1 LRTTVAI
8 PCYNEATT
16 IAKVVSD
23 FRKELP
29 EAEILVVDNASSDD
43 SGARAAAAGARVVR
57 EKRRGKGY
65 VMQTILETVDADVCV
80 IVDGDDT
87 YFAEDVHQ
95 LLLPV
100 TSDQADMVVGD
111 RLKEAT
117 SVALNDL
124 HRFGNRAILAII
136 NMAFRTD
143 FQDVLSGYRVM
154 NRKFMN
160 AVPLIAGGFETET
173 ELTLQALEKGMV
185 IREMPIRYRARPVG
199 SVSKLSPFADG
210 YRILITMAVLLR
222 NHRPLYFF
230 SSIAVGLLIAD
241 GVYAAALLA
250 GRLPPYGRLVHGGVM
265 GGIALLA
272 SGLVLIGILLNAVS
286 AGFQELTALQRA
298 RVFPVGQLHAAAQRN
313 QHGRRQRGAVE
324 YAASAIAD
332 HDPHHRLR
340 GAPITIGA
348 PFQPP
353 AVHQTLAVNAHVH
366 RHCRDAGM
374 LARRAPRVRKI
385 GRNIADEGLRI
396 DEVSPNIVVRGRFGV
411 VLSSG

>member
-29 EAEILVVDNASSDD
+29 EAQILVVDNASSDD

-111 RLKEAT
+111 RLKEAS

-154 NRKFMN
+154 NRNFMN
-160 AVPLIAGGFETET
+160 AVPLITGGFETET

-185 IREMPIRYRARPVG
+185 IREMPIRYRARPEG

-230 SSIAVGLLIAD
+230 SSIAAGLLIAD

-250 GRLPPYGRLVHGGVM
+250 GRLPPYGRLVHAGVM
-265 GGIALLA
+265 GGMALLA
-272 SGLVLIGILLNAVS
+272 GGLVLIGVLLNAVS
-286 AGFQELTALQRA
+286 AGFQELTALQR
-298 RVFPVGQLHAAAQRN
+298 R
-313 QHGRRQRGAVE
+313 
-324 YAASAIAD
+324 
-332 HDPHHRLR
+332 
-340 GAPITIGA
+340 
-348 PFQPP
+348 
-353 AVHQTLAVNAHVH
+353 
-366 RHCRDAGM
+366 
-374 LARRAPRVRKI
+374 PR
-385 GRNIADEGLRI
+385 
-396 DEVSPNIVVRGRFGV
+396 
-411 VLSSG
+411 

>member
-1 LRTTVAI
+1 MRTTVAI

-111 RLKEAT
+111 RLKEAS

-154 NRKFMN
+154 NRKFMK

-185 IREMPIRYRARPVG
+185 ILEMPIRYRARPVG

-230 SSIAVGLLIAD
+230 SSIAVGLLVAD

-250 GRLPPYGRLVHGGVM
+250 GRLPPYGRLVHAGVM
-265 GGIALLA
+265 GGMALLA

-286 AGFQELTALQRA
+286 AGFQELTALQR
-298 RVFPVGQLHAAAQRN
+298 R
-313 QHGRRQRGAVE
+313 
-324 YAASAIAD
+324 
-332 HDPHHRLR
+332 
-340 GAPITIGA
+340 
-348 PFQPP
+348 
-353 AVHQTLAVNAHVH
+353 
-366 RHCRDAGM
+366 
-374 LARRAPRVRKI
+374 PR
-385 GRNIADEGLRI
+385 
-396 DEVSPNIVVRGRFGV
+396 
-411 VLSSG
+411 

>member
-1 LRTTVAI
+1 MRTTVAI

-111 RLKEAT
+111 RLKEAS

-250 GRLPPYGRLVHGGVM
+250 GRLPPYGRLVHAGVM
-265 GGIALLA
+265 GGMALLA

-286 AGFQELTALQRA
+286 AGFQELTALQR
-298 RVFPVGQLHAAAQRN
+298 R
-313 QHGRRQRGAVE
+313 
-324 YAASAIAD
+324 
-332 HDPHHRLR
+332 
-340 GAPITIGA
+340 
-348 PFQPP
+348 
-353 AVHQTLAVNAHVH
+353 
-366 RHCRDAGM
+366 
-374 LARRAPRVRKI
+374 PR
-385 GRNIADEGLRI
+385 
-396 DEVSPNIVVRGRFGV
+396 
-411 VLSSG
+411 

>member
-185 IREMPIRYRARPVG
+185 IREMPIRYGARPVG
-199 SVSKLSPFADG
+199 SVSNLSPFADG

-286 AGFQELTALQRA
+286 AGFQELTALQR
-298 RVFPVGQLHAAAQRN
+298 R
-313 QHGRRQRGAVE
+313 
-324 YAASAIAD
+324 
-332 HDPHHRLR
+332 
-340 GAPITIGA
+340 
-348 PFQPP
+348 
-353 AVHQTLAVNAHVH
+353 
-366 RHCRDAGM
+366 
-374 LARRAPRVRKI
+374 PR
-385 GRNIADEGLRI
+385 
-396 DEVSPNIVVRGRFGV
+396 
-411 VLSSG
+411 